1 MTTLEV
7 RPKKSRSLS
16 NLGFKI
22 IFYVRILANNET
34 VYINEI
40 NNVNEEG
47 I

>member
-22 IFYVRILANNET
+22 IFYVSILGNSET

-40 NNVNEEG
+40 NDVNEEE